1 MTRTNDVS
9 KTAVVIGA
17 TSGIGREVAAQL
29 ASQGYRPEGGFAGRT
44 GAFRSATL

>member
-29 ASQGYRPEGGFAGRT
+29 ASQCYRVGITGR
-44 GAFRSATL
+44 R